1 MLKSFARTARA
12 AVTLTVSAFAGAA
25 SAEDAKVKEMSFAI
39 RVPFKSDI
47 TVTSS
52 DGQRWD
58 TILPQTVPIWADIVV
73 DTRHPG
79 FVDRAAIYL
88 GTCSKTGCGSNP
100 RLAYW
105 DKETRDWR
113 FHGKFEFDTG
123 RIPVS
128 TAGIATINVGDAA
141 LNACNGELQSEGAAT
156 GGISV
161 NIPVT
166 ATLSVNTR
174 KRVGASLT
182 PQEPNRPPIPG
193 TRPSMAATSA
203 RRPPS
208 S

>member
-1 MLKSFARTARA
+1 
-12 AVTLTVSAFAGAA
+12 
-25 SAEDAKVKEMSFAI
+25 
-39 RVPFKSDI
+39 
-47 TVTSS
+47 
-52 DGQRWD
+52 
-58 TILPQTVPIWADIVV
+58 
-73 DTRHPG
+73 
-79 FVDRAAIYL
+79 VDRAAIYL
-88 GTCSKTGCGSNP
+88 GTCSSNP

-166 ATLSVNTR
+166 ATLSVNRR
-174 KRVGASLT
+174 KRVGAFFDASGT
-182 PQEPNRPPIPG
+182 EPSTDPWNPPFNGGDVSKTATFIMKVNCLPLSMAEAPPKPVSVVFVSRRRAIPVPRIPG
-193 TRPSMAATSA
+193 HGVYRLQKP
-203 RRPPS
+203 
-208 S
+208 